1 MDIFYKPPMQRHDEC
16 TSLERNYMNCMMQKA
31 LKDKVMHN
39 RCRLENILW
48 FHLECPKYAEKFDH
62 PGIFKK
68 KFKDYFEES
77 ITKDLIHHYSTP
89 SSQRFQKEFN
99 HFLYPEDVKARKQ
112 FDEKFEEEYNP
123 YKHIHEE
130 YEELAD
136 DPYYKTAAD
145 SAEDA

>member
-1 MDIFYKPPMQRHDEC
+1 
-16 TSLERNYMNCMMQKA
+16 
-31 LKDKVMHN
+31 MHPA
-39 RCRLENILW
+39 R
-48 FHLECPKYAEKFDH
+48 
-62 PGIFKK
+62 IFKK